1 VKDERKKLDQEIKDA
16 LEGFEVPYD
25 GSSWDMLASK
35 MEGEPG
41 LFEDNENDQAFDAEI
56 KHKLR
61 NNNPAYNPAHW
72 RLMAEKIKQEFSL
85 QEKLIRYKIAE
96 IAVML
101 LVLLTLYQYQP
112 LNEGIKNKLIPGIE
126 RMLNVNEATEKA
138 QTVEKRNSIRAPK
151 DNKNQGSGN
160 SGAVFSNIDP
170 RSGFKK
176 NGGLALTDK
185 EEEFISNPYKST
197 FGYNRLPL
205 ELKQKNAPSL
215 NSKTSLQEKEVLRQT
230 ANMASLERRIDDIQL
245 IDFQEE
251 SNILGVSPINN
262 PQSNSRLRV
271 SMFSASEYNYI
282 KTPYDPIYPLEEYSR
297 YAPGYGG
304 GITLGMSFGKW
315 EVETGGI
322 YASKEYE
329 PRVPDEVIGGLL
341 TTGLVTL
348 SFENIQLN
356 MLEVPLNVRYNF
368 GQLQKWRFYGQTGAS
383 LHLAMQAHYDKFPNN
398 LYSGFARQAIDNTSL
413 GQKKFPD
420 GLLEGGNFE
429 ENSYFTANLG
439 LGVERLLST
448 RWSLFLQPSVQ
459 AYLLPGY
466 NNGLGP
472 NLDRIST
479 FSILTGARVTLW

>member
-1 VKDERKKLDQEIKDA
+1 
-16 LEGFEVPYD
+16 
-25 GSSWDMLASK
+25 M
-35 MEGEPG
+35 
-41 LFEDNENDQAFDAEI
+41 
-56 KHKLR
+56 
-61 NNNPAYNPAHW
+61 
-72 RLMAEKIKQEFSL
+72 
-85 QEKLIRYKIAE
+85 
-96 IAVML
+96 
-101 LVLLTLYQYQP
+101 TL
-112 LNEGIKNKLIPGIE
+112 K
-126 RMLNVNEATEKA
+126 
-138 QTVEKRNSIRAPK
+138 
-151 DNKNQGSGN
+151 
-160 SGAVFSNIDP
+160 
-170 RSGFKK
+170 SGFKK
-176 NGGLALTDK
+176 NGGLALTDQ
-185 EEEFISNPYKST
+185 EEDLISNPFEST

-205 ELKQKNAPSL
+205 ELKQKTASSR
-215 NSKTSLQEKEVLRQT
+215 NSKSSIQEKEVLRQS
-230 ANMASLERRIDDIQL
+230 ASMASLEQSIADIQL
-245 IDFQEE
+245 IDFEDA
-251 SNILGVSPINN
+251 SNPLGVGPITN

-329 PRVPDEVIGGLL
+329 PRVPDEVVGGLL
-341 TTGLVTL
+341 TTGLFTL

-398 LYSGFARQAIDNTSL
+398 LYSGFARQAIDNSSL